1 MTTDPYAPTPAQ
13 VVEQFRLEQEMLD
26 GGMDRFLRKEAK
38 EAAIGNPGRGGK
50 WLIRRM
56 IQPVV
61 DYLRLEAAARRGR
74 RAQGGGQRP
83 LAQAITET
91 IGLDVSA
98 YLALRTTL
106 GALVSAEG
114 FSLPLTTLCI
124 RVGRSLENEVWMR
137 KVRAENPDLFQA
149 TMREVDEYRDPRVR
163 EKVARIMAKKG
174 GVDAEWTERE
184 RFLVGVRLIDAIRGA
199 SGLIEV
205 PMARERHKTVRNVV
219 LSVEA
224 RDKMEEVRM
233 AMGEMSPFL
242 MPTIIPP
249 KPWVGTRHGGYHSG
263 LFRRLHIIKTWG
275 TETVEEL
282 DNMDLSR
289 VLAAVNAVQSTPWR
303 VNERVLTV
311 LEEAIATERG
321 IGKLPAR
328 LEEVPPFPETER
340 DNPAVVRAWK
350 RVAAKAHLANRKN
363 LGKRVQVAQVAATA
377 RKFVGRP
384 IWFPHQMDFRGR
396 IYAMP
401 VGLNPQ
407 GPDYA
412 KALLTFDRAYAIED
426 EVAAGWLM
434 VSGANRYGVDK
445 CSLLHRIEWVGQHE
459 EAILAVDADP
469 WGPAYDFWTKAD
481 EPFQFLAWCF
491 DYAAFKRHGYGYLSS
506 LPIGLDGSCN
516 GLQHYSAALR
526 DPEGGRAVNLIP
538 SEVPSDI
545 YGVVAEKA
553 LAKVKAFLCPEGPG
567 SGIVANLDKAR
578 DLWARKGIDEKAT
591 AQAWLDFGLDRKIT
605 KRAVM
610 TLPYGATQYSARDFI
625 EEAIDDRLAKGGAN
639 PFYQGIDL
647 AEARGALFKA
657 SLWLQPIVWA
667 AIGETVKAARVGM
680 DWLQACARVVCAQGL
695 PVHWRTP
702 DGFLVH
708 QAYRDWKSTQI
719 ETVLAGQMIKPSIA
733 EPGKNV
739 DRRAQSQGIAPNWV
753 HSMDACALR
762 MFVNVATEQGI
773 HDFALVH
780 DSFGA
785 PAAKVDLMVQCLKAS
800 FIHLYQDHDPILD
813 FYFDILE
820 QLPDEKAQNGLPAP
834 PAKGVLDLNGI
845 RQSDY
850 FFA

>member
-1 MTTDPYAPTPAQ
+1 MTADPYAPTPAQ

-26 GGMDRFLRKEAK
+26 GGMDRFLRRETKET
-38 EAAIGNPGRGGK
+38 AIGNPSQAGK

-56 IQPVV
+56 VQPVV
-61 DYLRLEAAARRGR
+61 SYLRMEATSGR
-74 RAQGGGQRP
+74 NGGKGRKP
-83 LAQAITET
+83 LAQAITEAL
-91 IGLDVSA
+91 GLEVSA

-106 GALVSAEG
+106 GVLVAAEG
-114 FSLPLTTLCI
+114 FTLPLTTLCI
-124 RVGRSLENEVWMR
+124 KAGRALENEVWMR
-137 KVRAENPDLFQA
+137 KVREESPDLFQA

-163 EKVARIMAKKG
+163 EKVARIMARKG
-174 GVDAEWTERE
+174 GVDYEWTERE
-184 RFLVGVRLIDAIRGA
+184 RFLVGVRLVDAIRGA

-205 PMARERHKTVRNVV
+205 PLARDRAKTVRQVV
-219 LSVEA
+219 LSVDA

-233 AMGEMSPFL
+233 AMGEMFPFL
-242 MPTIIPP
+242 MPCIIPP
-249 KPWVGTRHGGYHSG
+249 RPWTATRHRGYHSG
-263 LFRRLHIIKTWG
+263 LFRRLNVIKTWG
-275 TETVEEL
+275 TETVADL
-282 DNMDLSR
+282 DNMDLPR
-289 VLAAVNAVQSTPWR
+289 VLAAVNAVQAPPWR
-303 VNERVLTV
+303 VNARVLEV
-311 LEEAIATERG
+311 LEEAIASERG

-328 LEEVPPFPETER
+328 LEEVPPYPETEK
-340 DNPAVVRAWK
+340 DNPKVVRDWK
-350 RVAAKAHLANRKN
+350 RAAAKAHLANRKN

-426 EVAAGWLM
+426 GVAAGWLM

-445 CSLLHRIEWVGQHE
+445 CSLLHRIEWVEKHE

-469 WGPAYDFWTKAD
+469 WGAAYDFWTKAD

-491 DYAAFKRHGYGYLSS
+491 DYAAFKRHGYGYASS

-553 LAKVKAFLCPEGPG
+553 LAKVREFLRPEGPA
-567 SGIVANLDKAR
+567 SGTIANLDRAR
-578 DLWARKGIDEKAT
+578 DLWARKGIDEKAM

-625 EEAIDDRLAKGGAN
+625 EEAMEERLDKGAAN
-639 PFYQGIDL
+639 PFYSGTDQVEL
-647 AEARGALFKA
+647 REAMFKA
-657 SLWLQPIVWA
+657 SLWLQPLVWSS
-667 AIGETVKAARVGM
+667 IGETVKAARVGM

-708 QAYRDWKSTQI
+708 QAYRDWDAARVK
-719 ETVLAGQMIKPSIA
+719 TVLAGSILQVSIA
-733 EPGKNV
+733 EPGRAV
-739 DRRAQSQGIAPNWV
+739 DRRAQAQGVAPNWV

-785 PAAKVDLMVQCLKAS
+785 PAAKADLMVECLKAS

-813 FYFDILE
+813 FYFDILD
-820 QLPDEKAQNGLPAP
+820 QLPDEKAQNELPAP
-834 PAKGVLDLNGI
+834 PKKGPLDLNGI